1 MRGWLKRFLLRARA
15 TLSSRHDREVRD
27 ELALHLQ
34 LMEEE
39 YLSQGVAPDQARQR
53 ARREFGNPT
62 LIQEASHDLFSFR
75 AAEELARD
83 LRYAAREA
91 RRSVSFTCIAV
102 GSLAIGI
109 GAATATFAV
118 IDAVMLRPLPVR
130 APDRLIAFSTASDK
144 AWTNWSYAAFAR
156 WRNASADLY
165 SAAASSEVMPLN
177 MAADGSAPSDDVRV
191 TLVSDNYFQV
201 VGADIVLGR
210 SFAASDTA
218 ARGRDNVA
226 IISDGFWRR
235 RFSAAPDVLT
245 QTIQLRGAQFA
256 VVGVARRGF
265 VGHSVGYPSDA
276 WVPLTA
282 QPVLMPGLQGLD
294 ESAGSEARW
303 LKVIGRLADGV
314 SVDRAAAS
322 AGLVRQVLLTEKA
335 ARLGVHSPESARD
348 RDERFRPVAAAKG
361 DTPVRA
367 RFERA
372 LTILAGI
379 TLLVLLVACTNFT
392 NLMFARSEA
401 RRKEFAIRLAL
412 GGGRWRLVRQS
423 AVECL
428 ALATVAGA
436 LSLLFASWATS
447 MAMTLVAAIE
457 PVDFAL
463 ELSARV
469 LAFASCCALVAVAFG
484 LWPCTRPVRTAEIS
498 SVRQA
503 TGEWGDGRVRTVAN
517 RLILIVQL
525 VICAV
530 LLISAG
536 LLLRTVVNL
545 RMQDLGYDRQVLLIP
560 IATER
565 PGLSQESAPA
575 VVEQLR
581 ERLSALPGVQAV
593 GISGSVLLDPN
604 AYWVDGSQRLST
616 DRGVVLPGTQWTF
629 ASVSRSFFEAVGMR
643 LVSGRP
649 FTDSPGVDAH
659 EVVINQS
666 LATFLFGQD
675 DPLGRRLGSSP
686 RAPMQ
691 TIVGVVKDAR
701 QVSPRDRGLGVV
713 YMPLRRFSRVT
724 LAVRVADASAVPTA
738 SIRQRA
744 GSLVGNLRAG
754 PITTISEELDRAI
767 ARERLMTGI
776 ALFLAALV
784 VSIGC
789 VGLYALMSYDVARR
803 HRELGIR
810 LALGATGGQLITIV
824 LWNAAAILIPAL
836 AIGIPLGVAVSRLLS
851 SQLYGVGT
859 GDPWILVAAGVLLSL
874 VAMGATFRPA
884 RTASRIDP
892 IALLRHE

>member
-1 MRGWLKRFLLRARA
+1 MRGWLKRFCLRARA
-15 TLSSRHDREVRD
+15 TLSARHDRELRD

-39 YLSQGVAPDQARQR
+39 YLAQGIAPDQARQR

-75 AAEELARD
+75 PAEELARD
-83 LRYAAREA
+83 LQYAAREA
-91 RRSVSFTCIAV
+91 RRSASFTCIAV

-130 APDRLIAFSTASDK
+130 APERLVAFSTASAR

-156 WRNASADLY
+156 WRNAPADLY
-165 SAAASSEVMPLN
+165 AVAASSDVMPVNL
-177 MAADGSAPSDDVRV
+177 ASDGSVPSDDVRV

-210 SFAASDTA
+210 SFAAADTA
-218 ARGRDNVA
+218 SRGSANVA

-235 RFSAAPDVLT
+235 RFAAVPDVLT
-245 QTIQLRGAQFA
+245 RTIELGGAPYA

-265 VGHSVGYPSDA
+265 VGHSVGYPSDV

-282 QPVLMPGLQGLD
+282 QPALMPGVQGLD

-303 LKVIGRLADGV
+303 LKVVGRLADGV
-314 SVDRAAAS
+314 SIDRTAAA
-322 AGLVRQVLLTEKA
+322 AGLVRQVFLTEKA
-335 ARLGVHSPESARD
+335 ARLGADSPESARD
-348 RDERFRPVAAAKG
+348 RQERVRLVAAAKG

-401 RRKEFAIRLAL
+401 RRREFAIRLAL

-428 ALATVAGA
+428 GLATVAGVF
-436 LSLLFASWATS
+436 SLLFATWATS

-463 ELSARV
+463 ELNARV

-484 LWPCTRPVRTAEIS
+484 LWPCTRPVRSADIS

-503 TGEWGDGRVRTVAN
+503 TDAPGDGRVRTVAN
-517 RLILIVQL
+517 RLVLIVQL
-525 VICAV
+525 VVCAV
-530 LLISAG
+530 LLIGAG

-545 RMQDLGYDRQVLLIP
+545 RTQDLGYDRNVLLIP

-565 PGLSQESAPA
+565 PALSDASAPA

-581 ERLSALPGVQAV
+581 ERLSAVPAVQAV

-616 DRGVVLPGTQWTF
+616 DRGMVLPGTQWTF
-629 ASVSRSFFEAVGMR
+629 ASIGRGFFEAAGMR
-643 LVSGRP
+643 LVSGRL
-649 FTDSPGVDAH
+649 FADSPVVDAH
-659 EVVINQS
+659 EVMINQS
-666 LATFLFGQD
+666 LAAFLFGAD
-675 DPLGRRLGSSP
+675 DPLGRRLASSP
-686 RAPMQ
+686 RGPMQ

-701 QVSPRDRGLGVV
+701 QISPRDRGLGVV
-713 YMPLRRFSRVT
+713 YVPLRQFSRVT
-724 LAVRVADASAVPTA
+724 LAVRVGDTSPAAAAAV
-738 SIRQRA
+738 RQRA

-754 PITTISEELDRAI
+754 PITTISEELDRAL

-776 ALFLAALV
+776 ALFLAVLV

-810 LALGATGGQLITIV
+810 LALGATSGQLVTIV
-824 LWNAAAILIPAL
+824 LWDAAGILVPAL
-836 AIGIPLGVAVSRLLS
+836 AVGIPLGVAASRLLS
-851 SQLYGVGT
+851 SQLYGVGV
-859 GDPWILVAAGVLLSL
+859 GDPWILVTAGVLLAI
-874 VAMGATFRPA
+874 VAMGAAYRPA

-892 IALLRHE
+892 TALLRHE

>member
-1 MRGWLKRFLLRARA
+1 MPGWLKRFLLRARA

-39 YLSQGVAPDQARQR
+39 YLAQGVAPDQARQR
-53 ARREFGNPT
+53 ARREFGNPA

-75 AAEELARD
+75 PAEELARD

-91 RRSVSFTCIAV
+91 RRSVGFTCIAV

-118 IDAVMLRPLPVR
+118 IDAVILRPLPVR
-130 APDRLIAFSTASDK
+130 APERLIAFSTASAR

-156 WRNASADLY
+156 WRNAPADVY
-165 SAAASSEVMPLN
+165 TVAASSEVVPLN
-177 MAADGSAPSDDVRV
+177 MPSDGSAPSDDVRV
-191 TLVSDNYFQV
+191 SLVSDNYFQV

-210 SFAASDTA
+210 GFAAADTV
-218 ARGRDNVA
+218 ARAPASVA

-245 QTIQLRGAQFA
+245 RTLELGGAQYA

-265 VGHSVGYPSDA
+265 AGHSVGYPSDV

-282 QPVLMPGLQGLD
+282 QPALMPGLQGLD
-294 ESAGSEARW
+294 ESAGPEARW
-303 LKVIGRLADGV
+303 LKVVGRLADGV
-314 SVDRAAAS
+314 SLDRATAA
-322 AGLVRQVLLTEKA
+322 AGLVRQVFLTEKA
-335 ARLGVHSPESARD
+335 ARLGVQSPESARD
-348 RDERFRPVAAAKG
+348 RRERFQLVAAAKG

-392 NLMFARSEA
+392 NLMFARSEG
-401 RRKEFAIRLAL
+401 RRREFAIRLAL
-412 GGGRWRLVRQS
+412 GGRRWRLVRQS

-428 ALATVAGA
+428 GLATAAGA
-436 LSLLFASWATS
+436 LSLLFATWATS

-463 ELSARV
+463 ELDARV
-469 LAFASCCALVAVAFG
+469 LAFASGCALVAVGFG
-484 LWPCTRPVRTAEIS
+484 LWPCTRPVRSAEIA

-503 TGEWGDGRVRTVAN
+503 TGEWGGGRVRTAAN
-517 RLILIVQL
+517 RLMLIVQL
-525 VICAV
+525 VVCAV
-530 LLISAG
+530 LLIGAG

-545 RMQDLGYDRQVLLIP
+545 RTQDLGYDRQVLLVP

-581 ERLSALPGVQAV
+581 ERLSALPAVQAV
-593 GISGSVLLDPN
+593 GVSGSGLLDQN
-604 AYWVDGSQRLST
+604 AYWLGGSQGLST
-616 DRGVVLPGTQWTF
+616 DRGTVLPGTQWTS
-629 ASVSRSFFEAVGMR
+629 ASVGRDFFEAVGMR

-649 FTDSPGVDAH
+649 FADSPGVDAH

-666 LATFLFGQD
+666 LATFLFGED

-686 RAPMQ
+686 RGPMQ
-691 TIVGVVKDAR
+691 TIVGVVKDVR

-713 YMPLRRFSRVT
+713 YVPLRRFGRVT
-724 LAVRVADASAVPTA
+724 FAVRVAGASPAAA
-738 SIRQRA
+738 SIRQQA
-744 GSLVGNLRAG
+744 GSLAGSLRAG

-776 ALFLAALV
+776 ALFLAVLV

-810 LALGATGGQLITIV
+810 SALGATAGQLVTIV
-824 LWNAAAILIPAL
+824 LRDAAAILIPAL
-836 AIGIPLGVAVSRLLS
+836 IIGIPLGVAVSRLLS
-851 SQLYGVGT
+851 SELYGVDI
-859 GDPWILVAAGVLLSL
+859 GDPWILVTAGVLLSI
-874 VAMGATFRPA
+874 VAMGATLRPA

>member
-1 MRGWLKRFLLRARA
+1 MRGALKRFWVRARA
-15 TLSSRHDREVRD
+15 TLSSRHDREVRE

-39 YLSQGVAPDQARQR
+39 YLAQGVAPDQARLR

-75 AAEELARD
+75 PAEELARD

-91 RRSVSFTCIAV
+91 RRSASFTCMAV

-130 APDRLIAFSTASDK
+130 APERLIAFSTASDK
-144 AWTNWSYAAFAR
+144 AWTYWSHAAFVR
-156 WRNASADLY
+156 WRHVPADLY
-165 SAAASSEVMPLN
+165 AVAASSDVVALN
-177 MAADGSAPSDDVRV
+177 MPSNGSAPSDDVRV
-191 TLVSDNYFQV
+191 ALVSDNYFPV

-210 SFAASDTA
+210 GFAAADAA
-218 ARGRDNVA
+218 ARGSADVA

-245 QTIQLRGAQFA
+245 KTIELGGGQYAI
-256 VVGVARRGF
+256 VGVARRGF
-265 VGHSVGYPSDA
+265 VGHSVGYPSDV

-303 LKVIGRLADGV
+303 LKIVGRLADGV
-314 SVDRAAAS
+314 SVDRAAAA
-322 AGLVRQVLLTEKA
+322 AGLARQVFLTEKA
-335 ARLGVHSPESARD
+335 ARLGVHSPENTRD
-348 RDERFRPVAAAKG
+348 REERFRVVAAANG

-372 LTILAGI
+372 LTILAAI

-428 ALATVAGA
+428 GLATVAGV
-436 LSLLFASWATS
+436 LSLLFATWATS
-447 MAMTLVAAIE
+447 MAMTLVTASE

-463 ELSARV
+463 ELNARV
-469 LAFASCCALVAVAFG
+469 LTFASCCALVAVAFG
-484 LWPCTRPVRTAEIS
+484 LWPSTRPVRSAEIAS
-498 SVRQA
+498 ARRA
-503 TGEWGDGRVRTVAN
+503 TDEWGAGPVRTVAS

-525 VICAV
+525 VVCTV
-530 LLISAG
+530 LLIGAG
-536 LLLRTVVNL
+536 LLLRTVINL
-545 RMQDLGYDRQVLLIP
+545 RTQDLGYDREVLLMP
-560 IATER
+560 LATER

-575 VVEQLR
+575 VVERLR
-581 ERLSALPGVQAV
+581 EQLSAIPAVQAV
-593 GISGSVLLDPN
+593 GVSGSVLLDPST
-604 AYWVDGSQRLST
+604 YWVDGSQRLST
-616 DRGVVLPGTQWTF
+616 DGGVVLPGTQWTF
-629 ASVSRSFFEAVGMR
+629 AAVGRGFFEAVGMR

-649 FTDSPGVDAH
+649 FVDSPGVDAH

-666 LATFLFGQD
+666 LATFLFGED
-675 DPLGRRLGSSP
+675 DPVGRRLASSP
-686 RAPMQ
+686 RGPMQ
-691 TIVGVVKDAR
+691 TIVGIVKDAR

-713 YMPLRRFSRVT
+713 YVPLRGFSRVS
-724 LAVRVADASAVPTA
+724 LAVRLADASPAAVA
-738 SIRQRA
+738 SVRQQA

-776 ALFLAALV
+776 ALFLTVLV
-784 VSIGC
+784 VLIGS

-810 LALGATGGQLITIV
+810 LALGATGGQLVTIV
-824 LWNAAAILIPAL
+824 VRDAAGILIPAL
-836 AIGIPLGVAVSRLLS
+836 AIGLPLGVAVSRVLS
-851 SQLYGVGT
+851 SHLYGIHI
-859 GDPWILVAAGVLLSL
+859 GDPSILVTAGVLLSI
-874 VAMGATFRPA
+874 VAMGAAFRPA
-884 RTASRIDP
+884 WTASRIDP
-892 IALLRHE
+892 TALLRHE